1 MSAKL
6 TLAAFL
12 IFLVGLG
19 LLLFSLLEIIYGLK
33 KSKSQGY
40 APKKAN
46 KWVRAILIVSGLI
59 LILVSQSFFW
69 FNSSLKNYFVLNRNI
84 PLAQISFSQSES
96 EKPLL
101 VLQTFDERNRPLLA
115 DEVYLDDSAF
125 QIEMEVIKFRRLGNL
140 LGLDELYRFS
150 RVIYI
155 EDYIYS
161 DDQFRTTQLGNEEK
175 SMIGLIKD
183 LKRILPVAS
192 TKTILTDPLTLD
204 TSKTVEITYND
215 LGIIEVMQTGVYSE
229 ETQE

>member
-6 TLAAFL
+6 TLVAFL

-19 LLLFSLLEIIYGLK
+19 LLLVALIETIYALK

-40 APKKAN
+40 APKKT
-46 KWVRAILIVSGLI
+46 KMWVRALLIVSGVILI
-59 LILVSQSFFW
+59 LISQSFFW
-69 FNSSLKNYFVLNRNI
+69 FNSGLKNYFVLNRNV
-84 PLAQISFSQSES
+84 PLAQISFSQAES
-96 EKPLL
+96 EKPSL
-101 VLQTFDERNRPLLA
+101 VLQIFNERNRALLA
-115 DEVYLDDSAF
+115 DEIYLEDSAF

-140 LGLDELYRFS
+140 LGLDEFYRFS

-161 DDQFRTTQLGNEEK
+161 DDQFETTQLGNEDQ

-183 LKRILPVAS
+183 MKRFLPVAS
-192 TKTILTDPLTLD
+192 TKTILTDPITLD
-204 TSKTVEITYND
+204 TSRTVEISYND
-215 LGIIEVMQTGVYSE
+215 MGIIEIMQTGVYSE